1 MPDTAKI
8 EDAEAHVAKLQGA
21 LDHVQQVLHA
31 VEKVETDVERIAK
44 VLRIASIA
52 LAIGG
57 AAFTL
62 AVTIRKVRRPA

>member
-8 EDAEAHVAKLQGA
+8 EDAEAHVAKLQNA

-44 VLRIASIA
+44 ALRIAGIA
-52 LAIGG
+52 LAAGG
-57 AAFTL
+57 ALF
-62 AVTIRKVRRPA
+62 AVAVALRRARTA